1 MEEVGLTLSSHP
13 HPVFLE
19 KWVRVTQP
27 VRAAQQVISILMNSV
42 SLMCFVLFFIWNL
55 FNFHI
60 VLLVIGGIIMFFYVN
75 TWSELQRV

>member
-27 VRAAQQVISILMNSV
+27 IRAAQQVISILLNSA
-42 SLMCFVLFFIWNL
+42 SLICFFIENL

-60 VLLVIGGIIMFFYVN
+60 VLLAIGGIIMIFYVY
-75 TWSELQRV
+75 TWSEL